1 MSAVM
6 MNRWQGH
13 LPAASAALRALL
25 ERAGRGGAQFTAP
38 ERALFA
44 ACEFWVAVQT
54 RTLDAYLGPLGA
66 DQMRHVSIVYAAMGA
81 PDLARLLIVGIGG
94 MRDAAA
100 PAERLNYLAALQELM
115 ARAQEPVDQLIAEL
129 AQSLG
134 LGSAPSAETADESW
148 HGAGRQPSLSWS
160 SRGASQA
167 WWATSP

>member
-1 MSAVM
+1 

-25 ERAGRGGAQFTAP
+25 ERASRGGAEFTAP

-54 RTLDAYLGPLGA
+54 RTLGAHLGPLGA
-66 DQMRHVSIVYAAMGA
+66 DPMRYLSIVYAAMGA
-81 PDLARLLIVGIGG
+81 PDLARLLIVGVGEL
-94 MRDAAA
+94 RDAAT
-100 PAERLNYLAALQELM
+100 PSERLKRLAALQELM
-115 ARAQEPVDQLIAEL
+115 ARTQEPVDRLIAEL
-129 AQSLG
+129 AQGLG
-134 LGSAPSAETADESW
+134 LSSAPSPEAGEESW
-148 HGAGRQPSLSWS
+148 HVAQSQPRLSWS